1 MAMLGDVAGMAMF
14 CDDDVLQTR
23 SSTMPM
29 FTMGCSLRGDDGDD
43 DERVDFDFA
52 MAMYV
57 LACFFDSVT
66 TTMAMMRFVP
76 R

>member
-1 MAMLGDVAGMAMF
+1 MAMLGDVAGMTMF
-14 CDDDVLQTR
+14 CDGDVLQTR
-23 SSTMPM
+23 SCTMPM

-57 LACFFDSVT
+57 
-66 TTMAMMRFVP
+66 
-76 R
+76 